1 MAEITSDGEII
12 RVLIPYS
19 VDAVAKL
26 RSIGGGRWDPAEKVW
41 KFRYSRE
48 TEKRIIN
55 QFSGKQHQPVTSS
68 STEKR
73 IDNQFSDKQIQ
84 PGTSNNTENR
94 IKNQFRDR
102 QNYPAISRETENH
115 IKNQF
120 GDRQIQ
126 PGTSN
131 NTENRI
137 ETQLRDKQNQPE
149 ITINTEK
156 LASEIK
162 LRGYSSKTEK
172 AYVRHIENFFKY
184 CREKKFYPSRI
195 NAEKYILEISSARHL
210 SGSYINQFASSVKFY
225 FNTCLNQPEEA
236 VALHRMKPGHRLPPV
251 LTRAEVTNLLDCVS
265 NIKHKTILA
274 ITYSSGLRISEV
286 ISLKTGDIDD
296 DMMNIHIR
304 QGKGKKDRVTLLSK
318 IAAEMILVY
327 KKKYVPACWLF
338 PGQIPSRHISSRSVE
353 AVFRRALLKAKIE
366 KPATVHT
373 LRHSFATHLLEGGTD
388 IRYIQQL
395 LGHKNLSTTQIYTHV
410 SSWKLKNIV
419 SPLDK

>member
-12 RVLIPYS
+12 RVLVPYS
-19 VDAVAKL
+19 IDAVARL
-26 RSIGGGRWDPAEKVW
+26 RGIGGGRWDPEEKVW

-48 TEKRIIN
+48 TEKRIQN
-55 QFSGKQHQPVTSS
+55 QFGSKQNQPVTSIS
-68 STEKR
+68 PEKRIQNQFGSKQNQPVTSISTEKSLE
-73 IDNQFSDKQIQ
+73 NQ
-84 PGTSNNTENR
+84 PGVKM
-94 IKNQFRDR
+94 I
-102 QNYPAISRETENH
+102 H
-115 IKNQF
+115 
-120 GDRQIQ
+120 
-126 PGTSN
+126 
-131 NTENRI
+131 
-137 ETQLRDKQNQPE
+137 PE

-184 CREKKFYPSRI
+184 CREKHFNPSRI

-251 LTRAEVTNLLDCVS
+251 LSKAEVVNLLDCVS
-265 NIKHKTILA
+265 NLKHKTILA
-274 ITYSSGLRISEV
+274 VIYSSGLRISEAV
-286 ISLKTGDIDD
+286 SLKTGDIDD

-318 IAAEMILVY
+318 TAAELILVY
-327 KKKYVPACWLF
+327 KKEYVPACWLF

-373 LRHSFATHLLEGGTD
+373 LRHSFATHLLENGTD

-419 SPLDK
+419 SPLDQ